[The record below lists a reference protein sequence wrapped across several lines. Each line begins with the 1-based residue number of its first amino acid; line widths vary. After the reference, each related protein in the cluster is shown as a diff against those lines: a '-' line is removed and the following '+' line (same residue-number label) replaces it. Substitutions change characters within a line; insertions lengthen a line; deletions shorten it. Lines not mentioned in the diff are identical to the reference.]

1 MHTSVDPPG
10 AQGTIKVT
18 GFAGKSA
25 AVTETAKAP
34 QIIMAASNETPLLM
48 FFPMILLLSLMRV
61 VKVRFPCCFIWR
73 TDVFKQADCMVIH
86 KENQEKK
93 RMQNFT

>member
-25 AVTETAKAP
+25 AVTETARAP
-34 QIIMAASNETPLLM
+34 K
-48 FFPMILLLSLMRV
+48 SLWLPVM
-61 VKVRFPCCFIWR
+61 KFLF
-73 TDVFKQADCMVIH
+73 
-86 KENQEKK
+86 
-93 RMQNFT
+93 